1 MAKRVIQP
9 NDEEI
14 ARRAMDLARQVT
26 GRVFVSPSGPC
37 LVSGSPEFRKLR
49 HCLAGLSQPPPG
61 STAPTPMDLG
71 FAPHQIT
78 PLNGERLS
86 AWGRGLQ
93 KWRKIL
99 DDYETPRQ
107 KTTERRQ
114 KYRRWKDEIDQ
125 IAHDLEGLWQ
135 TFRRWDAGEQID
147 DAPYVRVATAGW
159 NGNTATPFVEPLWSW
174 FEHLVFWVASEAAGR
189 RFHQSLAPMTENR
202 GLIEKRRHFARV
214 LPRLKSLRDR
224 HQDIS
229 SKELAAAV
237 RDAVASIPD
246 DVQAEFGFSIPSRPR
261 DFHIA
266 DIVAACSN
274 AAADHLPPPSLVGSA
289 AALCATDGAATTLA
303 AWLFSSCDGD
313 ATDAR
318 IGAFKSLFEEHGKT
332 GYEKLLDALLQM
344 PGVSCRDFDTIRQF
358 LVAGVDAND
367 IIWAL
372 QNLGWRVEELA
383 KNGLSPQPFRTLV
396 SALEQAGLKLDS
408 LNRGDTDL
416 EDVVERVAE
425 RKSTNIIEAFA
436 MWLPSLGP
444 GSLDANLARWAW
456 NCLCQLLILEGAS
469 PAFRDALRRWAD
481 PAVSEDADPVTTNAP
496 PEVRAWLSRLS
507 YYQELCGKEPSLPDS
522 VARLLGHDGRQDREL
537 EYLRKARDD
546 GQLNERMAAR
556 LTLLESRDGTAPVSS
571 DERLIKQ
578 LREVCAHM
586 ALDAVKHLAHR
597 EARRVW
603 EQLCGCTPPPH
614 LTEDETTAIA
624 AWATGLDEKAR
635 GCLRELIDGWGR
647 QGMGYRRN
655 LSANRAWVETASH
668 RMNIEAWFT
677 PEPCE
682 IDIDGLPVTIGA
694 APDPFRVFLMGSYF
708 GTCLSLDDFNKDSVL
723 ANAYDANK
731 SVVFALGTDGQVLA
745 RKLVCIGSDYK
756 LIGYRT
762 YVAGDEVITKVRREG
777 LVSTIDAFCGRWAQR
792 AGLPLGFAG
801 KPAKVSGLFWYD
813 DGIRSWAAAAM
824 RVWADPQAEINVCT
838 AGAGLMPPLAEALGE
853 RCQECINLL
862 TELGIWPPFGCGGD
876 VCLESVPGLAE
887 ESLALLARTVED
899 RRLARLVFENA
910 TTTGGQ
916 IEAVTSVTM
925 LEKTD
930 DMVEHVFSI
939 GRRGYEL
946 GDRAMEVLRQVAS
959 QKAWRLFMEKAVR
972 DQDEPA
978 HNVWL
983 PLAAADSADSANAL
997 VDALLATTDCRAD
1010 DRQLL
1015 LAAEM
1020 LAILGR
1026 ELPRAVVVRALAS
1039 ERSGPGGRLSF
1050 AQWCPDC
1057 PDALKRPNVQ
1067 RIARTEDDWDGAER
1081 YAAMAAVVVAMKNQ
1095 GAKATAYLRE
1105 TATRAPSALL
1115 ALALQD
1121 SGRHRE
1127 FIRKM
1132 ALAAP
1137 TEPAAILALLESEGM
1152 DRAAAVLAPT
1162 MRDLPGQDERWGKAV
1177 ALRNA
1182 FHELDAGRSVSCLP
1196 GGDRFGDALPLLPYV
1211 LAWLLK
1217 WTDSEHPNVPALA
1230 ALTASEN
1237 FADFLRAT
1245 GTDTLGLAARMA
1257 SLLRQ
1262 ADGEPA
1268 ADLQQALH
1276 AILKNETSLRNGEYA
1291 LLLGKLSG
1299 HKLWT
1304 EPPQGEQ
1311 SKLSAEDAVGCS
1323 GAWGL
1328 LMDDQA
1334 NHRPVV
1340 KWIEFGHFWD
1350 IRFPLDSRLAG
1361 RAMELLAASNPTKDQ
1376 AKEIRPLTEIE
1387 RQLLLRHIPSARP

>member
-14 ARRAMDLARQVT
+14 ARRAMDLARHVT
-26 GRVFVSPSGPC
+26 GRVFVSAGGPF
-37 LVSGSPEFRKLR
+37 LVSGSPDFRTLR
-49 HCLAGLSQPPPG
+49 RCLASMPQPPPG
-61 STAPTPMDLG
+61 SAAPTPMDLG

-99 DDYETPRQ
+99 DDYEKPRQ
-107 KTTERRQ
+107 KTTERRE

-125 IAHDLEGLWQ
+125 ISHDLEGLWQ
-135 TFRRWDAGEQID
+135 IFRRWEAGEQID
-147 DAPYVRVATAGW
+147 GTPYVRISAIRSDSDTHAG
-159 NGNTATPFVEPLWSW
+159 FVEPLWSW
-174 FEHLVFWVASEAAGR
+174 FERLVVWIAGEAAGR
-189 RFHQSLAPMTENR
+189 RFHESLAPMAESR
-202 GLIEKRRHFARV
+202 GLFEKRRHFARV
-214 LPRLKSLRDR
+214 LPRLKALRDR
-224 HQDIS
+224 HQDLS

-237 RDAVASIPD
+237 RDAVSSIPE
-246 DVQAEFGFSIPSRPR
+246 DVRAEFGFSVPSRPR
-261 DFHIA
+261 DFYIPG
-266 DIVAACSN
+266 IVAACSN
-274 AAADHLPPPSLVGSA
+274 AADHLPPPSLVGSA
-289 AALCATDGAATTLA
+289 AALCATDGAATPVP
-303 AWLFSSCDGD
+303 AWLFSSCDED

-318 IGAFKSLFEEHGKT
+318 HGAFRSLFDERAAI
-332 GYEKLLDALLQM
+332 GYEALLDALGHM
-344 PGVSCRDFDTIRQF
+344 PGVSHRDFDTIRQF
-358 LVAGVDAND
+358 LVAGVDGGD
-367 IIWAL
+367 ITWAL
-372 QNLGWRVEELA
+372 QNLGWRVKELA
-383 KNGLSPQPFRTLV
+383 KSGLSPQPFRALV
-396 SALEQAGLKLDS
+396 SALEQAGLNLDS
-408 LNRGDTDL
+408 LSRGDTDL
-416 EDVVERVAE
+416 GDVVEQVAE

-469 PAFRDALRRWAD
+469 PAFREALRHWAD
-481 PAVSEDADPVTTNAP
+481 PAVSEEAVPFTVDAP
-496 PEVRAWLSRLS
+496 PEARAWLSRLN
-507 YYQELCGKEPSLPDS
+507 YYQELCGREPSMPSS
-522 VARLLGHDGRQDREL
+522 VAKLLGHDDRQDREL
-537 EYLRKARDD
+537 EYLRKARED
-546 GQLNERMAAR
+546 GQLNERMGTR
-556 LTLLESRDGTAPVSS
+556 LTLLEGRDRTAKTPSE
-571 DERLIKQ
+571 ERLVKQ
-578 LREVCAHM
+578 LREVCAHT
-586 ALDAVKHLAHR
+586 ALEAVKHLARR
-597 EARRVW
+597 EACRVW
-603 EQLCGCTPPPH
+603 EQLCSCTPPTH
-614 LTEDETTAIA
+614 LTEDESTDIA
-624 AWATGLDEKAR
+624 AWATGLDDKAR

-647 QGMGYRRN
+647 QGMDYRRN
-655 LSANRAWVETASH
+655 LSANRVWVETASR
-668 RMNIEAWFT
+668 RMNIEAWFA

-682 IDIDGLPVTIGA
+682 ISIDGLPVTIGA

-708 GTCLSLDDFNKDSVL
+708 GTCLSLDKFNKDSVL

-731 SVVFALGTDGQVLA
+731 SVVFALGTDGQVLG
-745 RKLVCIGSDYK
+745 RTLVCISSDYK

-762 YVAGDEVITKVRREG
+762 YVAGAEVITKVRREG
-777 LVSTIDAFCGRWAQR
+777 LASAIDAFCGRWAQR
-792 AGLPLGFAG
+792 AGLSLGFAG
-801 KPAKVSGLFWYD
+801 KPAKLSGLFWYD
-813 DGIRSWAAAAM
+813 DGIQSWAAVAM
-824 RVWADPQAEINVCT
+824 RVWADPDADIGGCT

-853 RCQECINLL
+853 RRQECINLL
-862 TELGIWPPFGCGGD
+862 TELGIWPPFGCDGD

-887 ESLALLARTVED
+887 ETLALLARTVED

-916 IEAVTSVTM
+916 LEAATSVAL

-939 GRRGYEL
+939 GRRNYEL

-983 PLAAADSADSANAL
+983 PLAAVDSQDSANAL
-997 VDALLATTDCRAD
+997 IEALLATTDCRAD

-1026 ELPRAVVVRALAS
+1026 ALPRAVVVRALAS
-1039 ERSGPGGRLSF
+1039 ERSGLGGRLSF

-1057 PDALKRPNVQ
+1057 PDALKRTNVQ

-1105 TATRAPSALL
+1105 TAARAPSALL

-1127 FIRKM
+1127 FIRKT
-1132 ALAAP
+1132 ALTAP
-1137 TEPAAILALLESEGM
+1137 TQPAALLALLESDGI
-1152 DRAAAVLAPT
+1152 DKAAAVLAPT
-1162 MRDLPGQDERWGKAV
+1162 MKDLPGQEERWEKV
-1177 ALRNA
+1177 VTLRNA
-1182 FHELDAGRSVSCLP
+1182 FHELDAKRSVSCLP

-1245 GTDTLGLAARMA
+1245 GTDTLGLTARMA

-1268 ADLQQALH
+1268 AALRQALH
-1276 AILKNETSLRNGEYA
+1276 AILKNDTSLRNSEYA

-1311 SKLSAEDAVGCS
+1311 PKLSVEDAVVCS

-1350 IRFPLDSRLAG
+1350 IRFPLDTRLAA
-1361 RAMELLAASNPTKDQ
+1361 RAMELLAASNPTKEQ
-1376 AKEIRPLTEIE
+1376 AKYIRPLTEIK
-1387 RQLLLRHIPSARP
+1387 RQLRLRHIPNARP

>member
-1 MAKRVIQP
+1 
-9 NDEEI
+9 
-14 ARRAMDLARQVT
+14 MDLARQVT

-49 HCLAGLSQPPPG
+49 HGLAGLSQPPPG
-61 STAPTPMDLG
+61 SMSPTPMDLG

-99 DDYETPRQ
+99 DDYEKPRQ
-107 KTTERRQ
+107 KTTERRE

-135 TFRRWDAGEQID
+135 AFRRWEAGEQID
-147 DAPYVRVATAGW
+147 GAPYVRVSAVRPDSDTHA
-159 NGNTATPFVEPLWSW
+159 AFVEPLWGW
-174 FEHLVFWVASEAAGR
+174 FEGLVVWIAGESAGR
-189 RFHQSLAPMTENR
+189 RFHRSLAPMAESR
-202 GLIEKRRHFARV
+202 GLFEKRRHFARV

-224 HQDIS
+224 QQEIS
-229 SKELAAAV
+229 SKELATAV
-237 RDAVASIPD
+237 RDAVANIPE
-246 DVQAEFGFSIPSRPR
+246 DVQAEFGFSIPTRPR
-261 DFHIA
+261 DFHID
-266 DIVAACSN
+266 DIVAACSH

-289 AALCATDGAATTLA
+289 AALCAADGATKPLP

-318 IGAFKSLFEEHGKT
+318 IGAFKSLFEEHAET
-332 GYEKLLDALLQM
+332 GYERLLEALPNM
-344 PGVSCRDFDTIRQF
+344 PGVSHRHLDTIRQF

-367 IIWAL
+367 ITWAL
-372 QNLGWRVEELA
+372 KNLGWQVDELA
-383 KNGLSPQPFRTLV
+383 KNGLSPQPFRILV

-416 EDVVERVAE
+416 EDVVEQVAE

-481 PAVSEDADPVTTNAP
+481 PAVSEHADPVTAEAP
-496 PEVRAWLSRLS
+496 PEAHAWLSRLS
-507 YYQELCGKEPSLPDS
+507 YYQELCGREPSLPGS
-522 VARLLGHDGRQDREL
+522 VAKLLGHDGRQDREL
-537 EYLRKARDD
+537 EYLRKAHAD

-578 LREVCAHM
+578 LREVCAHT
-586 ALDAVKHLAHR
+586 ALDAVRHLARR
-597 EARRVW
+597 EAFRVW
-603 EQLCGCTPPPH
+603 GQLCGCPPPPH

-647 QGMGYRRN
+647 QGMGYRRD
-655 LSANRAWVETASH
+655 LSANKAWVETASH
-668 RMNIEAWFT
+668 QMNIDAWFA
-677 PEPCE
+677 PDPCE
-682 IDIDGLPVTIGA
+682 ISIDGLPVTIGA

-708 GTCLSLDDFNKDSVL
+708 GTCLSLDKFNKDSVL
-723 ANAYDANK
+723 ANACDANK
-731 SVVFALGTDGQVLA
+731 SVVFALGPDGQVLA
-745 RKLVCIGSDYK
+745 RKLVCISSDYK

-762 YVAGDEVITKVRREG
+762 YVAGAEAITKARREG
-777 LVSTIDAFCGRWAQR
+777 VASAIDAFCGRWAQR
-792 AGLPLGFAG
+792 AGVPLGFTG
-801 KPAKVSGLFWYD
+801 KPVKISGLFWYD
-813 DGIRSWAAAAM
+813 DGIQAWAAGAM
-824 RVWADPQAEINVCT
+824 RVWADPQAEIGPCI
-838 AGAGLMPPLAEALGE
+838 AGAGLMPPLAEALRE
-853 RCQECINLL
+853 RRQECINLL
-862 TELGIWPPFGCGGD
+862 TGLGIWPPFGSDAD
-876 VCLESVPGLAE
+876 VCLECVPGLAE

-899 RRLARLVFENA
+899 PRLARLVFENA
-910 TTTGGQ
+910 TTSGGQ
-916 IEAVTSVTM
+916 LEAATSVALM
-925 LEKTD
+925 EKTD
-930 DMVEHVFSI
+930 DIVEHVFSV
-939 GRRGYEL
+939 GKRSYDL
-946 GDRAMEVLRQVAS
+946 GDRAMQVLRQVAS
-959 QKAWRLFMEKAVR
+959 RKAWGLFMGKAAR

-978 HNVWL
+978 HNLWL
-983 PLAAADSADSANAL
+983 PLAAADSQDSANAL
-997 VDALLATTDCRAD
+997 VEALLATTDCRAD

-1026 ELPRAVVVRALAS
+1026 ALPQAVVVRALAS

-1057 PDALKRPNVQ
+1057 PDALKRPNLQ
-1067 RIARTEDDWDGAER
+1067 KIARTEDDWDDAER

-1095 GAKATAYLRE
+1095 GAKATTYLRE
-1105 TATRAPSALL
+1105 TAARNASALL

-1127 FIRKM
+1127 FIRKA
-1132 ALAAP
+1132 ALTAP
-1137 TEPAAILALLESEGM
+1137 TEPAAILALIESDGI
-1152 DRAAAVLAPT
+1152 DKAAAVLAPT
-1162 MRDLPGQDERWGKAV
+1162 MKDLPGQDERWGKAV